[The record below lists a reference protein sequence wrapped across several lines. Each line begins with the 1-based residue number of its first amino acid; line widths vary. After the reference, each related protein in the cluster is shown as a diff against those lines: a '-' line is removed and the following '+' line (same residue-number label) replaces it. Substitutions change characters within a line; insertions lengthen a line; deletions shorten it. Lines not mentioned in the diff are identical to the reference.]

1 MVEVVLFDM
10 GGVLVELASL
20 PELLGTAR
28 SEADFWPQ
36 WLNSSAV
43 QQFERGGCS
52 PEEFAQNAVVDLNL
66 GIGPDEFLANF
77 ARFPRGLFPGSAR
90 LVQDV
95 SLVAR
100 TAVLSNTNAL
110 HWQTQPDAKA
120 IRGLFDHSFL
130 SYEIGAVK
138 PEREIFDYVLAELG
152 LRGSDVLFLDDNQIN
167 VEAARE
173 LGLRAELAQGPQQAR
188 AQLVLSGLIGN

>member
-1 MVEVVLFDM
+1 VIDVVLFDM

-28 SEADFWPQ
+28 SETEFWPQ
-36 WLNSSAV
+36 WLNSAAV

-52 PEEFAQNAVVDLNL
+52 PEEFARQAVVDLDL
-66 GIGPDEFLANF
+66 GIEPDEFLANF

-90 LVQDV
+90 LVHDV
-95 SLVAR
+95 SSVAT
-100 TAVLSNTNAL
+100 TAVLSNTNDL
-110 HWQTQPDAKA
+110 HWQTQPDAET
-120 IRGLFDHSFL
+120 IREMFDHSFL

-138 PEREIFDYVLAELG
+138 PEPEIFIHVLAELA
-152 LRGSDVLFLDDNQIN
+152 REGSEVLFLDDNQIN

-173 LGLRAELAQGPQQAR
+173 LGLQAEVAKGPQQAR
-188 AQLVLSGLIGN
+188 TILVATGLLSD